1 MKYKE
6 DYISNIN
13 NYDLVVEIA
22 DSDDGS
28 LKLNKISNTN
38 EFITEINNME
48 LKKVEYILYALLECN
63 EQEIKINCRDEDI
76 YVKIAYKAG
85 NELEASMNIVDD
97 EVIISWV
104 NKDIEIK
111 FKPIDENGVTY
122 SKTHS
127 KKLKS
132 FF

>member
-22 DSDDGS
+22 DSDGGS

-38 EFITEINNME
+38 EFITEIDNME
-48 LKKVEYILYALLECN
+48 LKKVGYIFWALLERN
-63 EQEIKINCRDEDI
+63 QQEIKINCKNEDI
-76 YVKIAYKAG
+76 YVKIAYKVG
-85 NELEASMNIVDD
+85 NGLEASMNTVDD
-97 EVIISWV
+97 EVIISWI
-104 NKDIEIK
+104 NKNIEIK
-111 FKPIDENGVTY
+111 FKPIDENGVAYSETY
-122 SKTHS
+122 S

>member
-1 MKYKE
+1 MQYKE

-22 DSDDGS
+22 DSDGGL
-28 LKLNKISNTN
+28 LKLNKINNTN
-38 EFITEINNME
+38 EFITEIDNME
-48 LKKVEYILYALLECN
+48 LKKVGYIFWALLERN
-63 EQEIKINCRDEDI
+63 EQEIKINCKDEDI
-76 YVKIAYKAG
+76 YVKIAYKVG
-85 NELEASMNIVDD
+85 NGLEASMNTFDD
-97 EVIISWV
+97 EVIISWI
-104 NKDIEIK
+104 NKNIEIK

-122 SKTHS
+122 SETYS